1 MRVDQVTAVGA
12 DPTGGVTGPFQW
24 AILCVGPSGTCVFPM
39 IVHGET
45 HNAGMPAD
53 HGRLVVLHGG

>member
-1 MRVDQVTAVGA
+1 VGA